1 MVRFSAPRSG
11 AVLLVQNEW
20 GYWTGKARI
29 LKWFRKNPEGQLGG
43 IGSGRHSGCGSR
55 DTTEDY
61 MPIDIRRW
69 HQEGLLTPYRSFGS
83 QRTSISSR
91 IMSMLLMSTLVSPV
105 TLPLA
110 QSDSNSA
117 LNRPTSFLTEL
128 LLILATTICTT
139 SLNNTNIIPLHF
151 WTPWERPDKD

>member
-1 MVRFSAPRSG
+1 
-11 AVLLVQNEW
+11 
-20 GYWTGKARI
+20 
-29 LKWFRKNPEGQLGG
+29 
-43 IGSGRHSGCGSR
+43 
-55 DTTEDY
+55 

-151 WTPWERPDKD
+151 WTP